1 MPIQVTLN
9 PTTSLR
15 NGAVQRWN
23 VNQTWADIRTGDGNG
38 TGEGNNESHAV
49 YIQAANVV
57 TVGNF
62 KALYRGALGFNT
74 NIGAS
79 ATIISAVL
87 SLYGSGKNDFLSCT
101 PDVNVYECSPNGDI
115 NITST
120 MYQGAGIT
128 ALSTTKTYAGWS
140 VTGYNNFTLNAAGLT
155 AINKTGFTWFTLR
168 NVNYDVDAVIP
179 AWIQNQFSELRY
191 WTTVKGANY
200 QPKLVVT
207 YTTGNSIIVE
217 LAFNQSIFT
226 DPTDVVWTDISA
238 DVREIHTKRGRM
250 HELNR
255 IEAGEATV
263 VVNNTSGNYWRYNT
277 AGTYYIA
284 AGNKEVVKPLTLLR
298 IRSTYD
304 GTTYPLYYGVTES
317 LQPDWV
323 SDRGGKT
330 AIMKIN
336 CVDMFKTFSRYFITS
351 TTTPPTQVY
360 ASELSG
366 ARVNHVLDS
375 MGWPDTATSRAI
387 DAGKVTVSALTPV
400 DTGENSM
407 EHIFDVAKAESGILF
422 IAPNGIVTFQDS
434 DSRWTNFAT
443 SSATFTTGTSGNIYI
458 KPEMSDDDTWI
469 YNAAIIETYNANV
482 IGTASNATAI
492 TNQGLRLYEEKDT
505 VIQNLQDAKDRALI
519 TVVRYA
525 DSKMRCSHLEIFPD
539 SSPDDLYP
547 KVLGYDISTRIT
559 LQLNNTDNPEA
570 LSTTGK
576 QYHIEGIEHDWYA
589 WENKWMAK
597 WQLWDVNQYRLFNLD
612 HSGYTEWYGVD
623 SYANTHDYVGNAY
636 YYNNPPD
643 SANVRVGQSISNVL
657 FPTWWLW
664 RGYVAIN
671 TTGYPANINVAN
683 AYLRVHTPA
692 NYTIDRSFDI
702 TITNTGGAPSNGELL
717 NLLDYSN
724 LGVNA
729 VTVYGSLVINTP
741 SLAVNTWLYI
751 PLDTNGVA
759 AINAGNITRF
769 GIKSSQDIA
778 SNSPGTNTATEM
790 IYFEGYNTSNPPQ
803 LLVITSIA

>member
-1 MPIQVTLN
+1 MATVTLY
-9 PTTSLR
+9 PLTTTYGVVGVGQLGSGSAWSVL
-15 NGAVQRWN
+15 V
-23 VNQTWADIRTGDGNG
+23 
-38 TGEGNNESHAV
+38 
-49 YIQAANVV
+49 AAN
-57 TVGNF
+57 GIR
-62 KALYRGALGFNT
+62 KQWLGIYHIFNT
-74 NIGAS
+74 VNLYPDNWLWRGVIGFDLSSLPPDSTITS
-79 ATIISAVL
+79 ARLDFYGSDKQDPGNTLPDIG
-87 SLYGSGKNDFLSCT
+87 LYGNTYGQTMQENGLGNEAYEGAGNDLYSNII
-101 PDVNVYECSPNGDI
+101 DYNNWAVNDWNSFTLN
-115 NITST
+115 S
-120 MYQGAGIT
+120 AGIT
-128 ALSTTKTYAGWS
+128 AINSALNGW
-140 VTGYNNFTLNAAGLT
+140 F
-155 AINKTGFTWFTLR
+155 WFTTR
-168 NVNYDVDAVIP
+168 NANYDVGNIAP
-179 AWIQNQFSELRY
+179 AAGNSIISYYTEVENSAYTPR
-191 WTTVKGANY
+191 
-200 QPKLVVT
+200 LVVT
-207 YTTGNSIIVE
+207 YVRNVSIE
-217 LAFNQSIFT
+217 MGFDQSIFT
-226 DPTDVVWTDISA
+226 DPTSVVWTDITS

-284 AGNKEVVKPLTLLR
+284 AGEKEVVKPLTLLR
-298 IRSTYD
+298 IRRTYD
-304 GTTYPLYYGVTES
+304 GTTYPIYYGVTES

-505 VIQNLQDAKDRALI
+505 VIQNLQDAKDKALI

-751 PLDTNGVA
+751 PLDTNGIS
-759 AINAGNITRF
+759 AINAGDITRF